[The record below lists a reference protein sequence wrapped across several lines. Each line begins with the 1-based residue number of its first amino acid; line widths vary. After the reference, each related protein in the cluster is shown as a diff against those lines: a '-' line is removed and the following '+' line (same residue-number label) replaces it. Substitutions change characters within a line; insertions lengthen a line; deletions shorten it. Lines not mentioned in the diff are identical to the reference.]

1 MTLRRRSLRLIQPPS
16 RSASDCDGLRP
27 VTSDLVNRRR
37 LLGSALLA
45 TFFTSF
51 AFPRP
56 AAAQQFTRVIV
67 TLRNADRDREVQDLF
82 NALTGLEYRLIEAY
96 PDRPVLILDVSE
108 RAMRRLRGLPMVAQ
122 VASDGIT
129 PFPKGETPG
138 QNGISPLPKGETP
151 QPRPPQPNPFERPP
165 APRPGAGLQRYI
177 VQYSGGARRE
187 IRRIRRAMDGLPFR
201 ITRQM
206 DASRM
211 IVVETNAR
219 GYRRL
224 QRIEGVRVW
233 RDGVSAPL

>member
-1 MTLRRRSLRLIQPPS
+1 MFHRNVLKMSKIKLVGQADGEHSFSRRQLLSFGLTVLA
-16 RSASDCDGLRP
+16 ASSP
-27 VTSDLVNRRR
+27 
-37 LLGSALLA
+37 LA
-45 TFFTSF
+45 
-51 AFPRP
+51 AF
-56 AAAQQFTRVIV
+56 AAQSAEAMTRVIV

-82 NALTGLEYRLIEAY
+82 NALSGLEYRLVEAD
-96 PDRPVLILDVSE
+96 PNGPVLILDVGDK
-108 RAMRRLRGLPMVAQ
+108 AMRRLRRLPMVVQ

-129 PFPKGETPG
+129 PLPKGETPG
-138 QNGISPLPKGETP
+138 GNGGS
-151 QPRPPQPNPFERPP
+151 RPPEMSIPEPNPFERPP

-177 VQYSGGARRE
+177 VQYSGSARRE

-224 QRIEGVRVW
+224 QRIEGVRIW

>member
-1 MTLRRRSLRLIQPPS
+1 MTDREAFNEVDPRRRKLTI
-16 RSASDCDGLRP
+16 
-27 VTSDLVNRRR
+27 
-37 LLGSALLA
+37 LLGAAALFGPAML
-45 TFFTSF
+45 
-51 AFPRP
+51 PRR

-96 PDRPVLILDVSE
+96 PDRPILILDVSE
-108 RAMRRLRGLPMVAQ
+108 SAMRRLRRLPMVAQ

-129 PFPKGETPG
+129 PLPKGETPG

-151 QPRPPQPNPFERPP
+151 ETRPPRPNPFERPP
-165 APRPGAGLQRYI
+165 ALRPGSGLQRYI
-177 VQYSGGARRE
+177 VQYSGSAKRE
-187 IRRIRRAMDGLPFR
+187 VRRIRRAMDGLPFR

-233 RDGVSAPL
+233 RDGVSGPL